1 MRKELEIHNEISELN
16 RVAAFVEEVGE
27 ELQLTPE
34 LVFNLNLVLEEAVS
48 NIIYYAYPKQVEHE
62 IVVQAELMDKSL
74 VFTLTD
80 SGKPFDPTQAED
92 ADITLSGEERQI
104 GGLGIF
110 LIKQIMNEVEYQRV
124 EGKNV
129 FTLKK
134 VVMQ

>member
-1 MRKELEIHNEISELN
+1 MRKVLKIYNEITELSK
-16 RVAAFVEEVGE
+16 VATLVKEVGE
-27 ELQLTPE
+27 ELQLTSE

-48 NIIYYAYPKQVEHE
+48 NIIYYAYPGQLEQE

-80 SGKPFDPTQAED
+80 SGKPFDPTQVEE

-124 EGKNV
+124 DGKNV

-134 VVMQ
+134 VIMQ